1 MEQSLRETEERFQQI
16 SCNINEV
23 FWIVDVR
30 SGRLLF
36 VSPAYEKIW
45 RRPIQELYDNP
56 SVWIETVHEEDRARV
71 DAATSSGY
79 VDGTYNL
86 QYRIVVPDGSIRWI
100 QDRAFPVRDAAGA
113 VERVIGVARDIT
125 ENRKLEEQFRQAQ
138 KMEAVGQLAAGVAHD
153 FNNMLAV
160 IHMQVG
166 LLAAQDPLSQRQTA
180 LLGEMEGVIQRAA
193 DLTRQLLTFSRR
205 QTMMPRDLDL
215 NQIVTDL
222 SKMVWRIL
230 GEDIHRE
237 LRISPTPLFMNGD
250 PGMIDQV
257 LMNLTVN
264 ARDAMPEGG
273 RLCIQTSAVEFTEA
287 DVEKSPQ
294 VRPGPF
300 ACLSVTDTGAG
311 IPPEVL
317 DRIFEPFFTT
327 KESGKG
333 TGLGLATVFGIVQQ
347 HQGWVSVESEVG
359 VGTTFRV
366 YFPMLPAAQLPIE
379 CTLREPGTLHGSE
392 TILVAEDDPAL
403 RASVRIALTI
413 HGYRVLE
420 AATGM
425 GAMQAW
431 VNNRDEISLLLT
443 DMVMPDGM
451 NGKELARQLLTEA
464 PELKVIYMSG
474 YSAEVAGKDLALEEG
489 KNFIGKP
496 FSAQK
501 LVEAIRRLL
510 DE

>member
-1 MEQSLRETEERFQQI
+1 
-16 SCNINEV
+16 
-23 FWIVDVR
+23 
-30 SGRLLF
+30 
-36 VSPAYEKIW
+36 
-45 RRPIQELYDNP
+45 
-56 SVWIETVHEEDRARV
+56 
-71 DAATSSGY
+71 
-79 VDGTYNL
+79 
-86 QYRIVVPDGSIRWI
+86 
-100 QDRAFPVRDAAGA
+100 
-113 VERVIGVARDIT
+113 
-125 ENRKLEEQFRQAQ
+125 
-138 KMEAVGQLAAGVAHD
+138 
-153 FNNMLAV
+153 MLAV

-250 PGMIDQV
+250 PGMMDQV

-294 VRPGPF
+294 VRPGAF